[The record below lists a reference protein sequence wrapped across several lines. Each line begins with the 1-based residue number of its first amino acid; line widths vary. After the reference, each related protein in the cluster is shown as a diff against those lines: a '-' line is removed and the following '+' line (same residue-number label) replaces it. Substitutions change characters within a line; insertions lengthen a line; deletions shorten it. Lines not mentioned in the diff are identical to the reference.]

1 MELEYF
7 FAWLPSYTF
16 KFNNVNSRTSTTTY
30 IICYC
35 AVVSSRITKYVLS
48 KVLGFGSVNSLRM
61 DEIKFV
67 NLNQD
72 CTSLAVGGEK
82 GYKLYSL
89 NSLDKLELIY
99 GKVTEDQV
107 MVVERLFSSSLLG
120 LVSLSSP
127 RKLRVCHFK
136 KGTEICNYS
145 YSDTIISVKLNRARL
160 VVCLEES
167 LYIHNIRDMK
177 ILHTIRDTPS
187 NPRGLCALSINS
199 DHCYLA
205 YPGSHSA
212 GEVQLFDAF
221 HLQAKLMIP
230 AHDAPLAALTFNS
243 SGNRLA
249 TASERGT
256 VIRVFSVSDGSKLAE
271 FRRGFKYRDHSYFLK
286 FEEPST
292 PEAPIVDNSPVEAGG
307 WMGYLTKAV
316 SASASYLPTQVTD
329 TLNQSRAF
337 ATVTLPTTSS
347 GGQNTVAIANV
358 SRMPRLLLASSDGY
372 LYIYNIPSSDG
383 EECVMVKQH
392 RIDVDCSSDV
402 NSTYLDNLDNIE
414 TEATLSTSPSKSS
427 PIKVPTN
434 RLPGIAVQS
443 SKSPRP
449 CSLENISSCEN
460 EPAVLAVTQQES
472 QSMFDESPPPAIHRP
487 DL

>member
-1 MELEYF
+1 
-7 FAWLPSYTF
+7 
-16 KFNNVNSRTSTTTY
+16 
-30 IICYC
+30 
-35 AVVSSRITKYVLS
+35 
-48 KVLGFGSVNSLRM
+48 M

-67 NLNQD
+67 NFNQD

-271 FRRGFKYRDHSYFLK
+271 FRRGVKRCALVHSLSFSQDNRFLALSSNTETIHIFK